1 MLLIRVLKTD
11 GKSHMDMAVD
21 DTGHDEFPAQIS
33 DLSFIPRKT
42 GFIPH
47 IGEFRFKSGGNT
59 EFVLYCH

>member
-1 MLLIRVLKTD
+1 
-11 GKSHMDMAVD
+11 MDMAVD

-42 GFIPH
+42 GFISH